1 MKKAIKLLL
10 VAGILIVTTAQA
22 QSPSWSDAQAE
33 AWAVIEKSWVDDAQE
48 TGKWLVEYT
57 DEKYISWD
65 DVSAAP
71 RDHSTSIAWQRLDS
85 KRSSRFWY
93 LITPLSIAVE
103 GDTAVIM
110 YYVDQISRGVSA
122 GGGRSILG
130 TVEVLIRDGGDWKF
144 LSTIQFTPKFSN

>member
-10 VAGILIVTTAQA
+10 ATGILIATTAQA
-22 QSPSWSDAQAE
+22 QLPSWSDAQAE
-33 AWAVIEKSWVDDAQE
+33 AWAVIEKSWVDDSQE

-57 DEKYISWD
+57 DEKYIGWD

-71 RDHSTSIAWQRLDS
+71 RDHSTSIAWQQLDS
-85 KRSSRFWY
+85 RR
-93 LITPLSIAVE
+93 SIAIS

-130 TVEVLIRDGGDWKF
+130 TVEVLIRDDGDWKF
-144 LSTIQFTPKFSN
+144 LSTIQFTPKFNN